1 MLSCTGQQYF
11 SHLRKNWKNLIFQ
24 FFMQRQQT
32 RFRLIVIAMK
42 NKINKIAFATIT
54 NKVVV
59 FKLSYIYKKTQIH
72 CINVGV
78 TKSYSIYNKW
88 KIWFHYSNFI
98 KQHFGMVEMWLQLKL
113 RLEFKTQLIQ
123 LSLKPVIDTFS
134 ISQERE
140 EKTVKKL
147 FWELEWAAATFFP
160 HTIPFNFWATP
171 RSG

>member
-1 MLSCTGQQYF
+1 
-11 SHLRKNWKNLIFQ
+11 
-24 FFMQRQQT
+24 MQRQQT

-42 NKINKIAFATIT
+42 NKKNKIAFATIT

-59 FKLSYIYKKTQIH
+59 FKLS

-88 KIWFHYSNFI
+88 KILFHYSNFI

-123 LSLKPVIDTFS
+123 WSLKPVIDTFS

-147 FWELEWAAATFFP
+147 FWELE
-160 HTIPFNFWATP
+160 
-171 RSG
+171 